1 MRVPNW
7 GARMSQAQT
16 LYEGHSFHQGLIWWF
31 IREQIG
37 WALRKRY
44 QVPKDLPPELIA
56 LVRKLDEDDCL
67 FPSGKTT

>member
-1 MRVPNW
+1 MRCQNW
-7 GARMSQAQT
+7 GPGMTQVQSF
-16 LYEGHSFHQGLIWWF
+16 YEGHSFHRGLIWWF

-44 QVPKDLPPELIA
+44 QVPKDLPPDLVA

-67 FPSGKTT
+67 FPSGSW